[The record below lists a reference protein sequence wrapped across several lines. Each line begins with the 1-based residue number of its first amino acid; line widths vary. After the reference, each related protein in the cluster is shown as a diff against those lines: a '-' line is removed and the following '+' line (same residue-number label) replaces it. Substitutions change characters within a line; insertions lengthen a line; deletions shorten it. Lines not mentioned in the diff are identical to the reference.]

1 MNLANLAVRNLMRNW
16 QRSLVTGL
24 SMAFAT
30 MIMVIFVALIE
41 GMLLSFERNAVTM
54 SVGEIQIHQQGY
66 RDDPDLYKRVILDA
80 AAEIAIEENGLFY
93 SERLYGFALAAAG
106 TSSAGIQLRGINPE
120 QEKQVTQIH
129 QHIHQGQWLNSH
141 APYGVVIGKKL
152 ARTLDVKIGNEVIIL
167 SQASDGSMA
176 DALFEVRGILKS
188 VGEEIDRSGFYILD
202 TTFRELMIVAEG
214 SHEIAL
220 QRKNTDD
227 ELIAKTIALEKEIS
241 QLQPQWEV
249 NGWRQ
254 ILPLIARTLE
264 ASDGQMFFLI
274 LITYIAV
281 AMIVLNSMLMSVFER
296 LREFGVMKALGVSP
310 TQLLALIYIESIILA
325 TLASVM
331 GAVTGIMMS
340 LYFYHN
346 GIDLTT
352 LSSGASIAGIAMDPI
367 WRAELT
373 WSAITLPV
381 GFLFVMVLIAVIYP
395 AFKAAIIKPVEAI
408 NYR

>member
-120 QEKQVTQIH
+120 QEKRVTQIH

-310 TQLLALIYIESIILA
+310 AQLLSLIYIESIILA
-325 TLASVM
+325 TLAGVM
-331 GAVTGIMMS
+331 GAATGIMMS

-367 WRAELT
+367 WRAGLT

>member
-80 AAEIAIEENGLFY
+80 AAEMAIEENGLFY

>member
-80 AAEIAIEENGLFY
+80 AAEMAIEENGLFY

-120 QEKQVTQIH
+120 QEKRVTQIH